1 MDEPERT
8 PTILVVD
15 DNPDL
20 LHLISES
27 LSMIG
32 QYQVVRA
39 VNGIEGLEKY
49 YECQPDCVVIDV
61 KMPGM
66 DGYQLV
72 RVLRGDPS
80 SAETPLVILTALVQ
94 EKDRLIGL
102 ASGVD
107 FYLAKPI
114 KPRELVVAIQN
125 ALKAGD
131 EARVRRMQQL
141 VEDRET
147 FQRLKPYEEVQ

>member
-1 MDEPERT
+1 MDEPTRT

-20 LHLISES
+20 LHLIAES
-27 LSMIG
+27 LSVIG

-39 VNGIEGLEKY
+39 INGIEGLEKY
-49 YECQPDCVVIDV
+49 YEYRPDCVVIDV

-72 RVLRGDPS
+72 RALRGDPS
-80 SAETPLVILTALVQ
+80 SADTPLVILTALVQ

-102 ASGVD
+102 SSGVD

-114 KPRELVVAIQN
+114 KPRELVAAIQN
-125 ALKAGD
+125 ALQAGD
-131 EARVRRMQQL
+131 EARKRRMEQL
-141 VEDRET
+141 VEDRES
-147 FQRLKPYEEVQ
+147 FQRLKPFDEVQ

>member
-72 RVLRGDPS
+72 RVLR
-80 SAETPLVILTALVQ
+80 V
-94 EKDRLIGL
+94 
-102 ASGVD
+102 
-107 FYLAKPI
+107 
-114 KPRELVVAIQN
+114 
-125 ALKAGD
+125 
-131 EARVRRMQQL
+131 
-141 VEDRET
+141 
-147 FQRLKPYEEVQ
+147 